1 MFGGG
6 FKWSPPI
13 LVASYHSPANIVS
26 KRCRW
31 AGILCWLPLE
41 LQFINFQYFLCICN
55 SLQSLT
61 LKAPTFWK
69 RSHLKCSDLPAI
81 LSRVEQV
88 ITGVLWIY
96 GAILWAASCT
106 SWMVITASLVEGEVI
121 LQNAKCMN
129 HSRVQKYCKVCM
141 YFKAQSNPTSQKLW
155 TSPRFL

>member
-1 MFGGG
+1 MGRSLFSVISKSRLPCWGGEGRGGG
-6 FKWSPPI
+6 VLGGRDAVLNAI
-13 LVASYHSPANIVS
+13 RLAVH
-26 KRCRW
+26 
-31 AGILCWLPLE
+31 
-41 LQFINFQYFLCICN
+41 FQYFQWICN

-69 RSHLKCSDLPAI
+69 RSHLKYSDLPAI

-121 LQNAKCMN
+121 LQNAKGMN
-129 HSRVQKYCKVCM
+129 HSRVQKYCKACI
-141 YFKAQSNPTSQKLW
+141 YFYGSIKSNFTKAVD
-155 TSPRFL
+155 